1 MDGLAFLTLMPLI
14 NHQIP
19 HVPLDF
25 YECRIKLKMEG
36 NHTLFTKEQT
46 PTNQTS
52 PHIDKKATKEEI

>member
-1 MDGLAFLTLMPLI
+1 MVGLAFLTLMSLI
-14 NHQIP
+14 NHRIP

-25 YECRIKLKMEG
+25 YECRFSLKMES
-36 NHTLFTKEQT
+36 NHTLLAKEQT